1 MLSSEIIEV
10 FCCCV
15 KSVDSL
21 IQLICSLLAML
32 LADSF
37 SFVYVRIAVRKNTE
51 INCNIVS
58 KMEVAQY

>member
-1 MLSSEIIEV
+1 
-10 FCCCV
+10 
-15 KSVDSL
+15 
-21 IQLICSLLAML
+21 ML